1 MKLLGAESVLGGVEK
16 HWLHTGDDGKDRI
29 TVETVID
36 VEPLLKRNAAEMSL
50 ASESYKGDMHKV
62 ASIPVIVLE
71 QMSKLH
77 NIPFGEL
84 MNGKSDHSK
93 RIWNDLLNGRDF
105 RAFRTKPGV
114 VKV

>member
-1 MKLLGAESVLGGVEK
+1 MKLLGAEAIRGGIEK

-29 TVETVID
+29 TIETIVD
-36 VEPLLKRNAAEMSL
+36 VQPLLKRNAAELSL
-50 ASESYKGDMHKV
+50 ATESYKGDMHKV
-62 ASIPVIVLE
+62 ASIPVIVIE
-71 QMSKLH
+71 QMCTLH
-77 NIPFGEL
+77 KIPFGEL
-84 MNGKSDHSK
+84 MSSKTDRAK